1 MGKTTIWSVWESLP
15 NWHKAKKEEFPLY
28 RATNDTFLDMARTG
42 SNSFHMIYIVLNE
55 CQTVCLLI
63 RICHDLLSKSF
74 IKSLHLIL
82 IKSGK

>member
-1 MGKTTIWSVWESLP
+1 MGQTTIMSVWESLP
-15 NWHKAKKEEFPLY
+15 NWHKAKKEKFPLY
-28 RATNDTFLDMARTG
+28 RATNDTFLDTVRTG

-55 CQTVCLLI
+55 CQTLCLLI
-63 RICHDLLSKSF
+63 RICHYLLSKSF